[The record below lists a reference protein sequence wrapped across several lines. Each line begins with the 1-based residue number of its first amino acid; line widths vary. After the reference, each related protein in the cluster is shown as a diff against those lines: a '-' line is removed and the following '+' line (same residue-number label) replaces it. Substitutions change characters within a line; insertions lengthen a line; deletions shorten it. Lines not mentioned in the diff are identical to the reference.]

1 MEELAVAKPSMSVRK
16 VFLAKLESIYTGKAR
31 QARENRLRPYT
42 AARPRPVHEFG
53 QRLDGTGRHPVY
65 GPVRAVKTATA
76 SIPMGC
82 TDPDRRNCRL

>member
-16 VFLAKLESIYTGKAR
+16 VFLAKLESIYAGKAR

-65 GPVRAVKTATA
+65 GPRPSRKDGDGVH
-76 SIPMGC
+76 P
-82 TDPDRRNCRL
+82 